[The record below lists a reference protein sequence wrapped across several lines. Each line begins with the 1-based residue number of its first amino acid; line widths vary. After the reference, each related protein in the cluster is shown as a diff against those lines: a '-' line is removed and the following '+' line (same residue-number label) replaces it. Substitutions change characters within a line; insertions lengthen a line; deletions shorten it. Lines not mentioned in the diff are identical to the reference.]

1 MDAVASG
8 CLNTAA
14 CKPISN
20 WQNAVADV
28 VGFFP
33 SAKCD
38 CALYSMFIAYA
49 IVAGRPVKVPAT
61 GSSPSSSV
69 GVLTGKGSVPLSG
82 VLSAT
87 VYMGVCDALDKRDT
101 ANAMFRKLY

>member
-1 MDAVASG
+1 MPPTG
-8 CLNTAA
+8 RR
-14 CKPISN
+14 SN
-20 WQNAVADV
+20 VNSVADTGNLRAMKRGKGTPLQLHNSPV
-28 VGFFP
+28 
-33 SAKCD
+33 
-38 CALYSMFIAYA
+38 
-49 IVAGRPVKVPAT
+49 VAGRPVKVPAT